1 MKQITLIIIT
11 ILTSWSVYCQ
21 DITGDWHG
29 VLKVQGM
36 QLQLAF
42 HITKTG
48 ENYSTTMD
56 VPAQNAKGIL
66 ATMTSFE
73 NSVLAFKVAP
83 MGIEYKG
90 TLNPENGIEGN
101 FNQSGQSFP
110 LDLTQGAR
118 EALLRPQEPI
128 KPYPYYS
135 EEVKFPSDNGK
146 VELAGTLTLP
156 KKEGNFPVAI
166 LITGSGPQNRDEEFM
181 MHKPFLVL
189 ADYLTRSGIAV
200 LRYDDR
206 GYAESTG
213 DHGSAT
219 SLDFAK
225 DVQSAIDYMKSRK
238 EINKNHIGLIGHS
251 EGGLI
256 APLVASKSKDV
267 DFIVLLAGPGL
278 SGDKILLK
286 QQALMGKLAGRSDSL
301 TQIVIENTKAA
312 YDIVRKID
320 NDELLRIELSEY
332 VKQKLEADPSG
343 KETRAMSNEVVI
355 NKEVNQLMQPWMKYF
370 LRYDPATSL
379 KKVQCP
385 VLAINGDKDVQ
396 VTPDNLVV
404 ISNALKE
411 SGNNNITIKEF
422 PNLNH
427 LFQECKTGAM
437 SEYATIEQ
445 TFAPIA
451 LREVSDWILKQV
463 SE

>member
-1 MKQITLIIIT
+1 MKQITLIIVT
-11 ILTSWSVYCQ
+11 VLTSWSVYCQ
-21 DITGDWHG
+21 DIIGDWHG
-29 VLKVQGM
+29 TLKVPGM
-36 QLQLAF
+36 ELGLVF
-42 HITKTG
+42 HITKTEVG
-48 ENYSTTMD
+48 YSTTMD
-56 VPAQNAKGIL
+56 VPAQNAKGIQ

-73 NSVLAFKVAP
+73 NSVLYFKVAQ

-90 TLNPENGIEGN
+90 TLNPENSIKGA

-110 LDLTQGAR
+110 LVLTEGVQ
-118 EALLRPQEPI
+118 EVLLRPQEPI

-135 EEVKFPSDNGK
+135 EEVKFSSDNGK

-156 KKEGNFPVAI
+156 SKSGNFPIAI
-166 LITGSGPQNRDEEFM
+166 LISGSGPQNRDEEFM
-181 MHKPFLVL
+181 LHKPFLVL
-189 ADYLTRSGIAV
+189 ADHLTRSGIGV

-225 DVQSAIDYMKSRK
+225 DVQSAIDYMKSRN

-286 QQALMGKLAGRSDSL
+286 QQAMMGKLAGRSDSL

-312 YDIVRKID
+312 YDIVRKND
-320 NDELLRIELSEY
+320 NDKLLRIELVEY
-332 VKQKLEADPSG
+332 VKQKLEADSNG
-343 KETRAMSNEVVI
+343 NETRSLSNEEII

-370 LRYDPATSL
+370 LRYDPVTSL

-385 VLAINGDKDVQ
+385 VLAINGEKDVQ
-396 VTPDNLVV
+396 VTPDNLAI
-404 ISNALKE
+404 ISNALKKG
-411 SGNNNITIKEF
+411 GNNNITIKEF

-445 TFAPIA
+445 TFAPFV
-451 LREVSDWILKQV
+451 LQEVSDWILKEV
-463 SE
+463 SD